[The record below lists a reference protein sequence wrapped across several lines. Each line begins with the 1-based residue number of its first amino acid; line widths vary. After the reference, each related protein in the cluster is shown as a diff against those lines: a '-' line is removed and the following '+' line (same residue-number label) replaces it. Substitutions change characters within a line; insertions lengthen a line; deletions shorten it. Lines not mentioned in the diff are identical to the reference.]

1 MKFLLIILLSVF
13 MQVSSAAYYD
23 TLPAGVRN
31 LTYRIVQT
39 GQITGSYSNSGSLK
53 GYNINANLNADSIR
67 GVNAA
72 VDAYLDNLKITSP
85 ADYDTF
91 SFGTFQGSASS
102 KVTVQALGAGYGL
115 TNKFTV
121 YGFIPFYSAVVD
133 LQIERTSKGR
143 NNVGTAIELENLP
156 DVDVRLIQSL
166 FVNYYQYQPLGK
178 WKATD
183 FGDAELGFL
192 YQLKKWKNAGAL
204 INFGAI
210 LPTGRE
216 DNPNI
221 LQDIAFGDGQ
231 WDAFYEFGG
240 GVQLS
245 SDWSL
250 DNWTRFTYQFPYDTE
265 VRLPDSNTFPVTSNK
280 GMAHI
285 KLGNKYQT
293 NLQGNY
299 LLSDQWSSSLLYSLE
314 YTEASNYKSQ
324 NSVAD
329 KILEENSEKISHTAR
344 INLGYSTLSL
354 YQQNRFFMPIS
365 FNLAVQSIFAGKN
378 TPKYERGDFE
388 VRFFF

>member
-329 KILEENSEKISHTAR
+329 KILEENSEKVSHTAR